1 MVAEFIITNTSAEAK
16 TVEFYTHLEAT
27 LRTSHTYASIA
38 EARCEY
44 DEMNSTIFI
53 DYHNSE
59 TGNAEL
65 FISNVGHHPTNG
77 SIDAIQIGSPD
88 SDENQWKRTGMI
100 TSNTPISSNSLTRP
114 VAVFLYHKV
123 LEPNENMKIVQ
134 LIGMDRI
141 GEGIKV
147 VKYLKEHYM
156 DEVNQYK
163 QHIYDKVYNSPAIS
177 TGDSVL
183 DKSTKWAKAILTAN
197 QHYIDDEIIPMPCPA
212 EYNFYFTHDV
222 LLTDLAATL
231 FDVDRVKKDL
241 TYIIEHASTNNI
253 IPHAYYWKNNAYHTE
268 WTGSDNWNHFWFIL
282 LAGSYYRHSG
292 DIETLDMLLPYIKTS
307 LKQVLNNKK
316 EDNLLWASHPD
327 WWDAGGSYGPRAYMT
342 ILAIQAIKEF
352 IFISYSLYN
361 DSEDLLEYENL
372 AEAMIMQLNN
382 RLWDEELGYL
392 INYYKDGTQDS
403 HLYTGSLLAVHFG
416 QLNVARRETLMK
428 TAEST
433 LLDKQIG
440 IYNVYPMDFHNLED
454 FLEFQSGETGGP
466 HLYFNGG
473 VWPHGN
479 AWYVLG
485 LKATGRTS
493 DAFEFL
499 KNVMSIDGIIHSPNG
514 QPAMYEYR
522 NSNRTDPLSYGKVD
536 KPQFTW
542 AAGWYLYSLYNI
554 LGINENLWNI
564 SLKPY
569 VPNGDKCQYSFYHR
583 GELISVTAVGSGQF
597 LKSIK
602 YDGKVFP
609 SAVIPGNASVS
620 HINLELGEP
629 RTAYIANTQAVL
641 QECRYDLSQEVL
653 LATLKA
659 FPGHRNSTQIVSPI
673 SPRRITIN
681 GQDLTE
687 DWIIKSVEGAF
698 ITIVNTMQI
707 SNIDT
712 LLVKF

>member
-1 MVAEFIITNTSAEAK
+1 
-16 TVEFYTHLEAT
+16 
-27 LRTSHTYASIA
+27 
-38 EARCEY
+38 
-44 DEMNSTIFI
+44 
-53 DYHNSE
+53 
-59 TGNAEL
+59 
-65 FISNVGHHPTNG
+65 
-77 SIDAIQIGSPD
+77 
-88 SDENQWKRTGMI
+88 MI

-292 DIETLDMLLPYIKTS
+292 DIETLEMLLPYIKTS

-416 QLNVARRETLMK
+416 QLDTARRETLMK

-454 FLEFQSGETGGP
+454 FLEFQSGEAGEP
-466 HLYFNGG
+466 YLYFNGG

-479 AWYVLG
+479 AWYALG
-485 LKATGRTS
+485 LKKTGRTS

-522 NSNRTDPLSYGKVD
+522 NSNR
-536 KPQFTW
+536 
-542 AAGWYLYSLYNI
+542 
-554 LGINENLWNI
+554 
-564 SLKPY
+564 
-569 VPNGDKCQYSFYHR
+569 
-583 GELISVTAVGSGQF
+583 
-597 LKSIK
+597 
-602 YDGKVFP
+602 
-609 SAVIPGNASVS
+609 
-620 HINLELGEP
+620 
-629 RTAYIANTQAVL
+629 
-641 QECRYDLSQEVL
+641 
-653 LATLKA
+653 
-659 FPGHRNSTQIVSPI
+659 
-673 SPRRITIN
+673 
-681 GQDLTE
+681 
-687 DWIIKSVEGAF
+687 
-698 ITIVNTMQI
+698 
-707 SNIDT
+707 
-712 LLVKF
+712 